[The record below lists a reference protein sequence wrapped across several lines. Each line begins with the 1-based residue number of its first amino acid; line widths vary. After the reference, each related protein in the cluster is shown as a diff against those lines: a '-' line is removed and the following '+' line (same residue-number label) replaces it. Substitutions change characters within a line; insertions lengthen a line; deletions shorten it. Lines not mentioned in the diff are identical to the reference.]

1 MAESEEELKGLL
13 VRVKKESKKAGLKLN
28 IQKTKIM
35 ASSFITSWQI
45 KGEKVETVTDFIF
58 LGSKITV
65 DGDCSHEIQRH

>member
-45 KGEKVETVTDFIF
+45 EGEKVETVTDFIF